1 MSAIDIGIVR
11 YLFPQP
17 LCGSLSIPFRGLV
30 NHLQY
35 VEFER
40 VGGGGA
46 GSGSTHHRL
55 TYRK

>member
-35 VEFER
+35 VGIREGR
-40 VGGGGA
+40 RWRRRQRINT
-46 GSGSTHHRL
+46 SQTHL
-55 TYRK
+55 P